1 MYRLTPIIAA
11 SLERWQVSKT
21 VGTDA
26 MSVMVKR
33 RVHVAAAA
41 IISADQQQV
50 LIARR
55 PSNVDQGGLWEFPGG
70 KLAPYETGLEGLK
83 RELHEELGV
92 EIRNAQ
98 PLIRVHHEYPDK
110 HILLDVWQVH
120 EFSGEPFGREGQAV
134 RWVPMNELANYP
146 FPAANLPILRAVMLP
161 TEYLI
166 TAEEDDEARF
176 DARLERALREDNI
189 RLVQL
194 RAKQLERS
202 AYLARAQRALTLCKH
217 YGARLLLN
225 GEPDLLKDVEA
236 DGIHLTSARLMN
248 LERRP
253 IAENQWLSAS
263 THDQAQL
270 SQAAV
275 LGCDFVTLSP
285 LRTTPSHPE
294 VPPVGWHDFQQLVER
309 AGMPVFALGG
319 MTRFDAH
326 HARAVGA
333 QGIASIRDFW
343 K

>member
-1 MYRLTPIIAA
+1 
-11 SLERWQVSKT
+11 
-21 VGTDA
+21 

-41 IISADQQQV
+41 IISADQKHV

-55 PSNVDQGGLWEFPGG
+55 PSNVDHGGLWEFPGG

-92 EIRNAQ
+92 EIVRAQ

-120 EFSGEPFGREGQAV
+120 EFAGEPFGREGQAV
-134 RWVPMNELANYP
+134 RWVPMDELVNYP

-166 TAEEDDEARF
+166 TGEEADDERF
-176 DARLERALREDNI
+176 AALLERALREDSV

-194 RAKQLERS
+194 RAKSLDKA
-202 AYLARAQRALTLCKH
+202 AYLARAERALALCRQ
-217 YGARLLLN
+217 YGAKLLLN
-225 GEPDLLKDVEA
+225 AEPEVLEQVDA
-236 DGIHLTSARLMN
+236 DGIHLTSARLMS
-248 LERRP
+248 LDRRP
-253 IAENQWLSAS
+253 IAENKWLSAS
-263 THDQAQL
+263 THDQTQL

-294 VPPVGWHDFQQLVER
+294 VAPMGWHDFQQLVER
-309 AGMPVFALGG
+309 AGMRVFALGG
-319 MTRFDAH
+319 MTRFDAN

>member
-1 MYRLTPIIAA
+1 
-11 SLERWQVSKT
+11 
-21 VGTDA
+21 

-41 IISADQQQV
+41 MISADQKHV

-55 PSNVDQGGLWEFPGG
+55 PSNVDHGGLWEFPGG

-92 EIRNAQ
+92 EIVRAQ

-120 EFSGEPFGREGQAV
+120 EFAGEPFGREGQAV
-134 RWVPMNELANYP
+134 RWVPMNELVNYP

-166 TAEEDDEARF
+166 TGEEADDERF
-176 DARLERALREDNI
+176 ESLLERALREDNI

-194 RAKQLERS
+194 RAKSLDDA
-202 AYLARAQRALTLCKH
+202 AYVARAERALKLCRE
-217 YGARLLLN
+217 YGAKLLLN
-225 GEPDLLKDVEA
+225 GEPGLLDQVDA
-236 DGIHLTSARLMN
+236 DGIHLTSARLMQ
-248 LERRP
+248 LDRRP
-253 IAENQWLSAS
+253 IAENKWLSAS
-263 THDQAQL
+263 THDQKQL

-294 VPPVGWHDFQQLVER
+294 VAPMGWHDFQQLVER

-319 MTRFDAH
+319 MTRFDAN

>member
-1 MYRLTPIIAA
+1 
-11 SLERWQVSKT
+11 
-21 VGTDA
+21 
-26 MSVMVKR
+26 MVKR

-41 IISADQQQV
+41 MISADQKQV

-55 PSNVDQGGLWEFPGG
+55 PSNVDHGGLWEFPGG

-92 EIRNAQ
+92 EIVRAR

-110 HILLDVWQVH
+110 HILLDVWQVQ
-120 EFSGEPFGREGQAV
+120 EFAGEPFGREGQAV
-134 RWVPMNELANYP
+134 RWVPMEELANYP

-161 TEYLI
+161 TDYLI
-166 TAEEDDEARF
+166 TGEEADEERF
-176 DARLERALREDNI
+176 EALLERALREDGV

-194 RAKQLERS
+194 RAKGLDKS
-202 AYLARAQRALTLCKH
+202 AYLSRAERALALCRQH
-217 YGARLLLN
+217 GARLLLN
-225 GEPDLLKDVEA
+225 AEPALLDEIDA
-236 DGIHLTSARLMN
+236 DGIHLTSERLMN
-248 LERRP
+248 LDRRP
-253 IAENQWLSAS
+253 IAENKWLSAS

-270 SQAAV
+270 SKAAV

-294 VPPVGWHDFQQLVER
+294 VAPLGWHDFQQLVER

-319 MTRFDAH
+319 MTRFDAN

>member
-1 MYRLTPIIAA
+1 MDN
-11 SLERWQVSKT
+11 V
-21 VGTDA
+21 
-26 MSVMVKR
+26 MSVKVKR

-41 IISADQQQV
+41 MINADRKEV

-92 EIRNAQ
+92 EITRAQ

-120 EFSGEPFGREGQAV
+120 DYAGEPFGREGQAV
-134 RWVPMNELANYP
+134 RWVPMEELVNYP

-176 DARLERALREDNI
+176 DTRLERALKEDGV

-194 RAKQLERS
+194 RAKTLDES
-202 AYLARAQRALTLCKH
+202 AYVERAQRALALCRQ
-217 YGARLLLN
+217 YDARLLLN
-225 GEPDLLKDVEA
+225 GEPSLLDAVDA
-236 DGIHLTSARLMN
+236 DGIHLTSERLMQ

-253 IAENQWLSAS
+253 IAESKWLSAS
-263 THDQAQL
+263 THDKAQL
-270 SQAAV
+270 DQAALV
-275 LGCDFVTLSP
+275 GCDFVTLSP

-294 VPPVGWHDFQQLVER
+294 VAPMGWHDFQQLVER

-319 MTRFDAH
+319 MTRFDAN

>member
-1 MYRLTPIIAA
+1 MN
-11 SLERWQVSKT
+11 
-21 VGTDA
+21 
-26 MSVMVKR
+26 VMVKR

-41 IISADQQQV
+41 MISADQKKV

-92 EIRNAQ
+92 EIIRAQ

-120 EFSGEPFGREGQAV
+120 EFAGEPFGREGQAV
-134 RWVPMNELANYP
+134 RWVPMEELVNYP

-166 TAEEDDEARF
+166 TMEEADEARF
-176 DARLERALREDNI
+176 DAFLERALQEDNI

-194 RAKQLERS
+194 RAKELDEAS
-202 AYLARAQRALTLCKH
+202 YVARAERALKLCRQ
-217 YGARLLLN
+217 YGASLLLN
-225 GEPDLLKDVEA
+225 GEPKLLEQVDA
-236 DGIHLTSARLMN
+236 DGIHLTSERLMQ
-248 LERRP
+248 LDRRP
-253 IAENQWLSAS
+253 IAESKWLSAS

-294 VPPVGWHDFQQLVER
+294 VAPMGWHDFQQLVER

-319 MTRFDAH
+319 MTRFDAN

>member
-1 MYRLTPIIAA
+1 MNA
-11 SLERWQVSKT
+11 
-21 VGTDA
+21 
-26 MSVMVKR
+26 MVKR

-41 IISADQQQV
+41 IISADKKQV

-55 PSNVDQGGLWEFPGG
+55 PSSVDHGGLWEFPGG

-92 EIRNAQ
+92 EIVRAQ

-134 RWVPMNELANYP
+134 RWVAMHELANYP
-146 FPAANLPILRAVMLP
+146 FPAANLPILQAVKLP

-166 TAEEDDEARF
+166 TAEEDDEALF
-176 DARLERALREDNI
+176 DKRLERALREDQV

-194 RAKQLERS
+194 RDKHLSRE
-202 AYLARAQRALTLCKH
+202 AYLARAERALALCKA
-217 YGARLLLN
+217 YEARLLLN
-225 GEPDLLKDVEA
+225 GEPDLLDDVDA
-236 DGIHLTSARLMN
+236 DGIHLTSERLMS

-253 IAENQWLSAS
+253 IADDKLLAAS
-263 THDQAQL
+263 THDRDQLRQAV
-270 SQAAV
+270 V
-275 LGCDFVTLSP
+275 LGSNFVTLSP

-294 VPPVGWHDFQQLVER
+294 VAPMGWHDFQQLVER

>member
-1 MYRLTPIIAA
+1 
-11 SLERWQVSKT
+11 
-21 VGTDA
+21 
-26 MSVMVKR
+26 MVKR

-41 IISADQQQV
+41 IISADQKQV

-92 EIRNAQ
+92 EIVRAQ

-120 EFSGEPFGREGQAV
+120 EFAGEPFGREGQAV
-134 RWVPMNELANYP
+134 RWVPMEELANYP

-166 TAEEDDEARF
+166 TKEEADEARF
-176 DARLERALREDNI
+176 DTLLERALKEDNV

-194 RAKQLERS
+194 RAKQLDEA
-202 AYLARAQRALTLCKH
+202 AYLKRAERALRMCH
-217 YGARLLLN
+217 EYGAKLLLN
-225 GEPDLLKDVEA
+225 GEPALLEHVDA
-236 DGIHLTSARLMN
+236 DGIHLTSERLMQ
-248 LERRP
+248 LDRRP
-253 IAENQWLSAS
+253 ITEQKWLSAS
-263 THDQAQL
+263 THDQTQL
-270 SQAAV
+270 SKAAL

-294 VPPVGWHDFQQLVER
+294 VAPMGWHDFQQLVER

-319 MTRFDAH
+319 MTRFDAN

>member
-1 MYRLTPIIAA
+1 MN
-11 SLERWQVSKT
+11 VK
-21 VGTDA
+21 
-26 MSVMVKR
+26 VKR

-41 IISADQQQV
+41 IVSADKQQV

-55 PSNVDQGGLWEFPGG
+55 PSNVDHGGLWEFPGG

-83 RELHEELGV
+83 RELHEELGI
-92 EIRNAQ
+92 EIRRAQ
-98 PLIRVHHEYPDK
+98 PLIRVHHEYSDK

-120 EFSGEPFGREGQAV
+120 EFAGEPFGREGQAV
-134 RWVPMNELANYP
+134 RWVPMEELVSYP

-166 TAEEDDEARF
+166 TGEEADDERF
-176 DARLERALREDNI
+176 AALLERALKEDGV

-194 RAKQLERS
+194 RAKGLSKDAYVARAERS
-202 AYLARAQRALTLCKH
+202 LALCRD
-217 YGARLLLN
+217 YGAKLLLN
-225 GEPDLLKDVEA
+225 GEPELLERVDA
-236 DGIHLTSARLMN
+236 DGIHLTSERLMN

-253 IAENQWLSAS
+253 IAEGKWLSAS
-263 THDQAQL
+263 THNQAQL
-270 SQAAV
+270 EKAAS

-294 VPPVGWHDFQQLVER
+294 VAPMGWHDFQQLVER

-319 MTRFDAH
+319 MTRFDAN

>member
-1 MYRLTPIIAA
+1 
-11 SLERWQVSKT
+11 
-21 VGTDA
+21 

-41 IISADQQQV
+41 IISADQKHV

-55 PSNVDQGGLWEFPGG
+55 PSNVDHGGLWEFPGG

-92 EIRNAQ
+92 EIVRAQ

-120 EFSGEPFGREGQAV
+120 EFAGEPFGREGQAV
-134 RWVPMNELANYP
+134 RWVPMDELVNYP

-166 TAEEDDEARF
+166 TGEEADDERF
-176 DARLERALREDNI
+176 AALLERALREDSV

-194 RAKQLERS
+194 RAKSLDKA
-202 AYLARAQRALTLCKH
+202 AYLTRAERALALCRQ
-217 YGARLLLN
+217 YGAKLLLN
-225 GEPDLLKDVEA
+225 AEPEVLEQVDA
-236 DGIHLTSARLMN
+236 DGIHLTSARLMS
-248 LERRP
+248 LDRRP
-253 IAENQWLSAS
+253 IAENKWLSAS
-263 THDQAQL
+263 THDQTQL
-270 SQAAV
+270 SQAAL

-294 VPPVGWHDFQQLVER
+294 VAPMGWHDFQQLVER

-319 MTRFDAH
+319 MTRFDAN

>member
-1 MYRLTPIIAA
+1 
-11 SLERWQVSKT
+11 
-21 VGTDA
+21 
-26 MSVMVKR
+26 MVKR

-41 IISADQQQV
+41 IISADSREV
-50 LIARR
+50 LLARR

-70 KLAPYETGLEGLK
+70 KLAPYETGLEALK

-92 EIRNAQ
+92 EIRRAQ
-98 PLIRVHHEYPDK
+98 PLIRIHHEYADK
-110 HILLDVWQVH
+110 HVLLDVWQVH
-120 EFSGEPFGREGQAV
+120 DFAGEPFGREGQAV
-134 RWVPMNELANYP
+134 RWVPMEELHSYP

-166 TAEEDDEARF
+166 SAEEDDEDVF
-176 DARLERALREDNI
+176 LERLERAMREDGV

-194 RAKQLERS
+194 RAKTLDED
-202 AYLARAQRALTLCKH
+202 AYVARAEKALAMCQRF
-217 YGARLLLN
+217 GARLMLN
-225 GEPDLLKDVEA
+225 GEPSLLERVEA
-236 DGIHLTSARLMN
+236 DGIHLTSERLMS

-253 IAENQWLSAS
+253 ISEEKWLAAS

-270 SQAAV
+270 TQAHRI
-275 LGCDFVTLSP
+275 GCDFVTLSP

-294 VPPVGWHDFQQLVER
+294 VAPIGWHDFQQLVEH

-319 MTRFDAH
+319 MTRHDAN

>member
-1 MYRLTPIIAA
+1 
-11 SLERWQVSKT
+11 
-21 VGTDA
+21 
-26 MSVMVKR
+26 MVKR

-41 IISADQQQV
+41 MISADQKHV

-55 PSNVDQGGLWEFPGG
+55 PSNVDHGGLWEFPGG

-92 EIRNAQ
+92 EIVRAQ

-120 EFSGEPFGREGQAV
+120 EFAGEPFGREGQAV
-134 RWVPMNELANYP
+134 RWVPMNELVNYP

-166 TAEEDDEARF
+166 TGEEPDDERF
-176 DARLERALREDNI
+176 ASLLERALREDSI

-194 RAKQLERS
+194 RAKSLDDT
-202 AYLARAQRALTLCKH
+202 AYVARAERALKLCRE
-217 YGARLLLN
+217 YGAKLLLN
-225 GEPDLLKDVEA
+225 GEPTLLDQVDA
-236 DGIHLTSARLMN
+236 DGIHLTSARLMQ
-248 LERRP
+248 LDRRP
-253 IAENQWLSAS
+253 IAENKWLSAS
-263 THDQAQL
+263 THDQKQL

-294 VPPVGWHDFQQLVER
+294 VAPMGWHDFQQLVER

-319 MTRFDAH
+319 MTRFDAN

>member
-1 MYRLTPIIAA
+1 MDN
-11 SLERWQVSKT
+11 V
-21 VGTDA
+21 
-26 MSVMVKR
+26 MSVKVKR

-41 IISADQQQV
+41 MINADRKEV

-92 EIRNAQ
+92 EITRAQ

-120 EFSGEPFGREGQAV
+120 DYAGEPFGREGQAV
-134 RWVPMNELANYP
+134 RWVPMEELVNYP

-176 DARLERALREDNI
+176 DTRLERALKEDGV

-194 RAKQLERS
+194 RAKTLDES
-202 AYLARAQRALTLCKH
+202 AYVERAQRALALCRQ
-217 YGARLLLN
+217 YDARLLLN
-225 GEPDLLKDVEA
+225 GEPSLLDAVDA
-236 DGIHLTSARLMN
+236 DGIHLTSERLMQ

-253 IAENQWLSAS
+253 IAQGKWLSAS
-263 THDQAQL
+263 THDKAQL
-270 SQAAV
+270 DQAALV
-275 LGCDFVTLSP
+275 GCDFVTLSP

-294 VPPVGWHDFQQLVER
+294 VAPMGWHDFQQLVER

-319 MTRFDAH
+319 MTRFDAN

>member
-1 MYRLTPIIAA
+1 MN
-11 SLERWQVSKT
+11 
-21 VGTDA
+21 
-26 MSVMVKR
+26 VMVKR

-41 IISADQQQV
+41 MISADQKKV

-92 EIRNAQ
+92 EIIRAQ

-120 EFSGEPFGREGQAV
+120 EFAGEPFGREGQAV
-134 RWVPMNELANYP
+134 RWVPMEELVNYP

-166 TAEEDDEARF
+166 TMEEADEARF
-176 DARLERALREDNI
+176 DAFLERALREDNI

-194 RAKQLERS
+194 RAKELDE
-202 AYLARAQRALTLCKH
+202 AGYVARAERALKLCRQ
-217 YGARLLLN
+217 YGASLLLN
-225 GEPDLLKDVEA
+225 GEPKLLEQVDA
-236 DGIHLTSARLMN
+236 DGIHLTSERLMQ
-248 LERRP
+248 LDRRP
-253 IAENQWLSAS
+253 IAESKWLSAS
-263 THDQAQL
+263 THNQVQL

-294 VPPVGWHDFQQLVER
+294 VAPMGWHDFQQLVER

-319 MTRFDAH
+319 MTRFDAN

>member
-1 MYRLTPIIAA
+1 
-11 SLERWQVSKT
+11 
-21 VGTDA
+21 
-26 MSVMVKR
+26 MVKR

-41 IISADQQQV
+41 IISNDGLKA

-55 PSNVDQGGLWEFPGG
+55 PSNVDHGGLWEFPGG

-92 EIRNAQ
+92 EIKRAQ
-98 PLIRVHHEYPDK
+98 PLIRIHHEYPDK

-134 RWVPMNELANYP
+134 RWVPLEELVNYP
-146 FPAANLPILRAVMLP
+146 FPAANLPILQAVMLP

-166 TAEEDDEARF
+166 TAEEQDEGVF
-176 DARLERALREDNI
+176 DACLERALVEDGV

-194 RAKQLERS
+194 RAKALNE
-202 AYLARAQRALTLCKH
+202 AIYLARAERALALCRQH
-217 YGARLLLN
+217 GARLLLN
-225 GEPDLLKDVEA
+225 ADPALLQSVDA
-236 DGIHLTSARLMN
+236 DGVHLTSERLMS

-253 IAENQWLSAS
+253 IAEDKWLAAS
-263 THDQAQL
+263 THDSKQL
-270 SQAAV
+270 GQAARI
-275 LGCDFVTLSP
+275 GCDFVTLSP

-294 VPPVGWHDFQQLVER
+294 VAPMGWHDFQQLVEC
-309 AGMPVFALGG
+309 AAMPVFALGG
-319 MTRFDAH
+319 MTRFDAN

-343 K
+343 KAPDA

>member
-1 MYRLTPIIAA
+1 
-11 SLERWQVSKT
+11 
-21 VGTDA
+21 

-41 IISADQQQV
+41 IISADQKHV

-55 PSNVDQGGLWEFPGG
+55 PSNVDHGGLWEFPGG

-92 EIRNAQ
+92 EIVRAQ

-120 EFSGEPFGREGQAV
+120 EFAGEPFGREGQAV
-134 RWVPMNELANYP
+134 RWVPMDELVNYP

-166 TAEEDDEARF
+166 TGEEADDERF
-176 DARLERALREDNI
+176 AALLERALREDSI

-194 RAKQLERS
+194 RAKSLDKA
-202 AYLARAQRALTLCKH
+202 AYLTRAERALALCRQ
-217 YGARLLLN
+217 YGAKLLLN
-225 GEPDLLKDVEA
+225 AEPEVLEQVDA
-236 DGIHLTSARLMN
+236 DGIHLTSARLMS
-248 LERRP
+248 LDRRP
-253 IAENQWLSAS
+253 IAENKWLSAS
-263 THDQAQL
+263 THDQTQL

-294 VPPVGWHDFQQLVER
+294 VAPMGWHDFQQLVER

-319 MTRFDAH
+319 MTRFDAN

>member
-1 MYRLTPIIAA
+1 MN
-11 SLERWQVSKT
+11 
-21 VGTDA
+21 
-26 MSVMVKR
+26 VMVKR

-41 IISADQQQV
+41 MVSADKKKV
-50 LIARR
+50 FIARR

-92 EIRNAQ
+92 EIIRAQ

-120 EFSGEPFGREGQAV
+120 EFAGEPFGREGQAV
-134 RWVPMNELANYP
+134 RWVPMEELVNYP

-166 TAEEDDEARF
+166 TMEEPDEARF
-176 DARLERALREDNI
+176 DAFLERALKEDNI

-194 RAKQLERS
+194 RAKELDEAS
-202 AYLARAQRALTLCKH
+202 YLARAERALALCRQ
-217 YGARLLLN
+217 YGASLLLN
-225 GEPDLLKDVEA
+225 GEPSLLDQIDA
-236 DGIHLTSARLMN
+236 DGIHLTSERLMQ
-248 LERRP
+248 LDRRP
-253 IAENQWLSAS
+253 IAENKWLSAS
-263 THDQAQL
+263 THDQTQL
-270 SQAAV
+270 SQATV

-294 VPPVGWHDFQQLVER
+294 VAPIGWHDFQQLVER

-319 MTRFDAH
+319 MTRFDAN

>member
-1 MYRLTPIIAA
+1 MN
-11 SLERWQVSKT
+11 
-21 VGTDA
+21 
-26 MSVMVKR
+26 VMVKR

-41 IISADQQQV
+41 IVSADKKHV

-55 PSNVDQGGLWEFPGG
+55 PSNVDHGGLWEFPGG

-92 EIRNAQ
+92 EIRRAQ
-98 PLIRVHHEYPDK
+98 PLIRVHHEYSDK
-110 HILLDVWQVH
+110 HILLDVWLVH
-120 EFSGEPFGREGQAV
+120 EFAGEPFGREGQAV
-134 RWVPMNELANYP
+134 RWVAMEDLAGYP

-161 TEYLI
+161 KEYLI
-166 TAEEDDEARF
+166 TGEEPDDERF
-176 DARLERALREDNI
+176 EALLRRALDEDGV

-194 RAKQLERS
+194 RAKGLERD
-202 AYLARAQRALTLCKH
+202 AYLKRAEKALALCREF
-217 YGARLLLN
+217 GARLLLN
-225 GEPDLLKDVEA
+225 GEPDILEQVEA
-236 DGIHLTSARLMN
+236 DGIHLTSQRLME

-253 IAENQWLSAS
+253 IAEGKWLSAS
-263 THDQAQL
+263 THDEEQL
-270 SQAAV
+270 DKARG

-285 LRTTPSHPE
+285 LRTTPSHPD
-294 VPPVGWHDFQQLVER
+294 VAPMGWHDFQQLVEH

-319 MTRFDAH
+319 MTRFDAN

>member
-1 MYRLTPIIAA
+1 
-11 SLERWQVSKT
+11 
-21 VGTDA
+21 

-41 IISADQQQV
+41 MISADQKHV

-55 PSNVDQGGLWEFPGG
+55 PSNVDHGGLWEFPGG

-92 EIRNAQ
+92 EIVRAQ

-120 EFSGEPFGREGQAV
+120 EFAGEPFGREGQAV
-134 RWVPMNELANYP
+134 RWVPMGELVNYP

-166 TAEEDDEARF
+166 TGEEADDERF
-176 DARLERALREDNI
+176 EALLERALREDNI

-194 RAKQLERS
+194 RAKSLDDA
-202 AYLARAQRALTLCKH
+202 AYIARAQRGLKLCRE
-217 YGARLLLN
+217 YGAKLLLN
-225 GEPDLLKDVEA
+225 GDPTLLDQVDA
-236 DGIHLTSARLMN
+236 DGIHLTSARLMQ
-248 LERRP
+248 LDRRP
-253 IAENQWLSAS
+253 IAENKWLSAS
-263 THDQAQL
+263 THDQKQL

-294 VPPVGWHDFQQLVER
+294 VAPMGWHDFQQLVER

-319 MTRFDAH
+319 MTRFDAN

>member
-1 MYRLTPIIAA
+1 
-11 SLERWQVSKT
+11 
-21 VGTDA
+21 

-41 IISADQQQV
+41 MISADQKHV

-55 PSNVDQGGLWEFPGG
+55 PSNVDHGGLWEFPGG

-92 EIRNAQ
+92 EIVRAQ

-120 EFSGEPFGREGQAV
+120 EFAGEPFGREGQAV
-134 RWVPMNELANYP
+134 RWVPMNELVNYP

-166 TAEEDDEARF
+166 TGEEPDDERF
-176 DARLERALREDNI
+176 AALLERALREDNI

-194 RAKQLERS
+194 RAKSLDEA
-202 AYLARAQRALTLCKH
+202 AYVARAERALTLCRE
-217 YGARLLLN
+217 YGAKLLLN
-225 GEPDLLKDVEA
+225 GEPTLLERVDA
-236 DGIHLTSARLMN
+236 DGIHLTSARLME
-248 LERRP
+248 LDRRP
-253 IAENQWLSAS
+253 IAENKWLSAS
-263 THDQAQL
+263 THDQKQL

-294 VPPVGWHDFQQLVER
+294 VAPMGWHDFQQLVER

-319 MTRFDAH
+319 MTRFDAN

>member
-1 MYRLTPIIAA
+1 
-11 SLERWQVSKT
+11 
-21 VGTDA
+21 
-26 MSVMVKR
+26 MVKR

-41 IISADQQQV
+41 MISADQKKV

-92 EIRNAQ
+92 EIIRAQ

-120 EFSGEPFGREGQAV
+120 EFAGEPFGREGQAV
-134 RWVPMNELANYP
+134 RWVPMEELVNYP

-166 TAEEDDEARF
+166 TMEEADEARF
-176 DARLERALREDNI
+176 DAFLERALQEDNI

-194 RAKQLERS
+194 RAKELDE
-202 AYLARAQRALTLCKH
+202 AGYVARAERALKLCRQ
-217 YGARLLLN
+217 YGASLLLN
-225 GEPDLLKDVEA
+225 GEPKLLEQVDA
-236 DGIHLTSARLMN
+236 DGIHLTSERLME
-248 LERRP
+248 LDRRP
-253 IAENQWLSAS
+253 IAESKWLSAS
-263 THDQAQL
+263 THNQAQL

-294 VPPVGWHDFQQLVER
+294 VAPMGWHDFQQLVER

-319 MTRFDAH
+319 MTRFDAN